1 LIYIDEYARLTI
13 PEEDMSFEI
22 EDEHA
27 IPAAR
32 QHSGRREKYPWS
44 QLDVGQSFFVKD
56 ARLRSMTSTASH
68 AGRRNGKKFIA
79 RAADGGVRVWRYE

>member
-1 LIYIDEYARLTI
+1 MT
-13 PEEDMSFEI
+13 FKI

-32 QHSGRREKYPWS
+32 QHNGRREKYPWS
-44 QLDVGQSFFVKD
+44 QLDIGQSFLVKD
-56 ARLRSMTSTASH
+56 VALRSMSSTASH

-79 RAADGGVRVWRYE
+79 REAEGGIRVWRYE

>member
-1 LIYIDEYARLTI
+1 
-13 PEEDMSFEI
+13 MSFKI

-32 QHSGRREKYPWS
+32 QHNGRREKYPWS
-44 QLDVGQSFFVKD
+44 QLDVGQSFFVEGV
-56 ARLRSMTSTASH
+56 ALRSMSSTASH

-79 RAADGGVRVWRYE
+79 RDAEGGVRVWRYE

>member
-1 LIYIDEYARLTI
+1 MT
-13 PEEDMSFEI
+13 FKI

-32 QHSGRREKYPWS
+32 QHNGRREKYPWS
-44 QLDVGQSFFVKD
+44 QLDIGQSFLVKD
-56 ARLRSMTSTASH
+56 VALRSMSSTASH

-79 RAADGGVRVWRYE
+79 READGGVRVWRYE

>member
-1 LIYIDEYARLTI
+1 
-13 PEEDMSFEI
+13 MSFEI

-32 QHSGRREKYPWS
+32 QHNGRREKYPWS

-56 ARLRSMTSTASH
+56 GALRSMSSTASH
-68 AGRRNGKKFIA
+68 AGRRNKKKFIA
-79 RAADGGVRVWRYE
+79 RVVDGGIRVWRYE

>member
-1 LIYIDEYARLTI
+1 
-13 PEEDMSFEI
+13 MNFEI

-32 QHSGRREKYPWS
+32 QHNGRREKYPWS
-44 QLDVGQSFFVKD
+44 QLDIGQSFFVKGGV
-56 ARLRSMTSTASH
+56 LRSMSSTASH

-79 RAADGGVRVWRYE
+79 RDAEGGIRVWRYE

>member
-1 LIYIDEYARLTI
+1 
-13 PEEDMSFEI
+13 MSFEI

-44 QLDVGQSFFVKD
+44 QLDVGQSFFVEGV
-56 ARLRSMTSTASH
+56 ALRSMSSTASH

-79 RAADGGVRVWRYE
+79 RDAEGGVRVWRYE

>member
-1 LIYIDEYARLTI
+1 MEN
-13 PEEDMSFEI
+13 DMTFKI

-32 QHSGRREKYPWS
+32 QHNGRREKYPWS
-44 QLDVGQSFFVKD
+44 QLDIGQSFLVKD
-56 ARLRSMTSTASH
+56 VALRSMSSTASH

-79 RAADGGVRVWRYE
+79 READGGVRVWRYE

>member
-1 LIYIDEYARLTI
+1 
-13 PEEDMSFEI
+13 MSFEI

-32 QHSGRREKYPWS
+32 QHNGRREKYPWS
-44 QLDVGQSFFVKD
+44 QLEVGQSFHV
-56 ARLRSMTSTASH
+56 AGVALRSMSSTASH

-79 RAADGGVRVWRYE
+79 RESDGGVRVWRYE